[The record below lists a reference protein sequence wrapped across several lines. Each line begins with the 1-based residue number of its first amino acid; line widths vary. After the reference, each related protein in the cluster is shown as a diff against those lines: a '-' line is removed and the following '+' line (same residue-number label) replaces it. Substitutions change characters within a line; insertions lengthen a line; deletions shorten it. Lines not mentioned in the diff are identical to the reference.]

1 MNKSMFISPSPNQG
15 VQELG
20 TKMSRNQP
28 DLLSGFKVCRLQTN
42 ILLKLKAHSA
52 KWKII
57 AILILVQRVTII
69 TTRKRKFVHLSLS
82 ISRFLLL

>member
-52 KWKII
+52 K
-57 AILILVQRVTII
+57 
-69 TTRKRKFVHLSLS
+69 
-82 ISRFLLL
+82 